1 MKVQKVNGNCWNWSS
16 FFILICFHFIFIFVN
31 SLFLALSTRFKLSCS
46 PTPGDRSLLL
56 ITFTNYHQKTKNW
69 VCNGRKIR
77 IFLSVYLKCY
87 TLKYL
92 CRLYVLFIAVELRSL
107 LESCDFERM
116 TWISGCCSWLKAI
129 PILVYI
135 IMFSPFCIR
144 FISSPKNDFKV
155 RIREFAI

>member
-1 MKVQKVNGNCWNWSS
+1 MVIAEIEAHFSYWFVSISFSFSS
-16 FFILICFHFIFIFVN
+16 TLF
-31 SLFLALSTRFKLSCS
+31 FLALSTRFQLSCS

-116 TWISGCCSWLKAI
+116 TWISGCCNF
-129 PILVYI
+129 LVE
-135 IMFSPFCIR
+135 SN
-144 FISSPKNDFKV
+144 SDFGV
-155 RIREFAI
+155 HNNVFAVLYKIYKLSQKRLQGENQRVCNFT